1 MNDFG
6 QALSSLDAVGPE
18 KALGVFVAAVRGTVP
33 DAPACYFDLMGA
45 EDAERRRLQRQCETH
60 FQSLPIETRERIR
73 RNAIIKAQEIVQSP
87 FERLAATMTASLEAT
102 SLDDLF
108 PK

>member
-1 MNDFG
+1 
-6 QALSSLDAVGPE
+6 
-18 KALGVFVAAVRGTVP
+18 
-33 DAPACYFDLMGA
+33 
-45 EDAERRRLQRQCETH
+45 
-60 FQSLPIETRERIR
+60 LPIETRETIR